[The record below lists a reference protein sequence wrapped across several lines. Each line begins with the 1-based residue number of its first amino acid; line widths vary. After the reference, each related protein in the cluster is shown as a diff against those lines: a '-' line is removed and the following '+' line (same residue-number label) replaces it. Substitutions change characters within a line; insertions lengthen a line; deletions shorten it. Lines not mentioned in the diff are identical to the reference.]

1 MSIDVKVRE
10 KSPEVFVVSPEGSL
24 DSNTYPVLE
33 DEVDA
38 LIAAEAPK
46 VIVFDMKGVHYISSM
61 GVRVVLKTKK
71 MQKKHGGKVL
81 LLNLQPQIRKV
92 FEIIRALPSEP
103 ICSSMEELDEYLD
116 AMQRKMV

>member
-1 MSIDVKVRE
+1 MSIDITVRE

-24 DSNTYPVLE
+24 DSNTYTALE
-33 DEVDA
+33 DEIDA

-61 GVRVVLKTKK
+61 GVRVFLKTKK
-71 MQKKHGGKVL
+71 TLKPQGGKVL
-81 LLNLQPQIRKV
+81 MLNLQPQIRKV
-92 FEIIRALPSEP
+92 FEIIQALPSEP

-116 AMQRKMV
+116 AMQKKMM